1 MKLLWAL
8 FALMLA
14 FPLLYLAGAVLRS
27 RAVAIVALL
36 LVAAVCFF
44 LLTPERTS

>member
-1 MKLLWAL
+1 MKPLWGL

-27 RAVAIVALL
+27 RSVAIVALL
-36 LVAAVCFF
+36 LVAVVCFF
-44 LLTPERTS
+44 FLIPERTS